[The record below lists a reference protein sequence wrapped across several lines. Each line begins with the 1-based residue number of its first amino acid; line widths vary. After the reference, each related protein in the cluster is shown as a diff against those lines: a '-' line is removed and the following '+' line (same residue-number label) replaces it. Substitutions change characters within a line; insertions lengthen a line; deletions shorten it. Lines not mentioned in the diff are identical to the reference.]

1 MFPVYQWFA
10 TDNIATCNINASY
23 SSGLKFWLGNK
34 NHKWHITKNEWQIF
48 HTPTYQPPLCFF
60 PSLVLPGSGL
70 VEVNAPFVSFLQQL
84 SSSVLKFPLP
94 VLSLLNYK
102 TNIQN
107 EHSNSSNS
115 CSECSDIRHWI
126 TQKELLS
133 RNSLKF
139 PLQCT
144 VSSNGGTKHQ
154 LQTFS
159 H

>member
-1 MFPVYQWFA
+1 M
-10 TDNIATCNINASY
+10 
-23 SSGLKFWLGNK
+23 SGIFQ
-34 NHKWHITKNEWQIF
+34 KNEQQIF
-48 HTPTYQPPLCFF
+48 HTPTYQLPFCFF
-60 PSLVLPGSGL
+60 PSLALPGSGL
-70 VEVNAPFVSFLQQL
+70 VEVNAPFVSSLQPL

-102 TNIQN
+102 INIHN
-107 EHSNSSNS
+107 EHSDSSNS
-115 CSECSDIRHWI
+115 CSIHSDIQHWI
-126 TQKELLS
+126 TKEDLLS

-144 VSSNGGTKHQ
+144 ISSNGNTKHQ